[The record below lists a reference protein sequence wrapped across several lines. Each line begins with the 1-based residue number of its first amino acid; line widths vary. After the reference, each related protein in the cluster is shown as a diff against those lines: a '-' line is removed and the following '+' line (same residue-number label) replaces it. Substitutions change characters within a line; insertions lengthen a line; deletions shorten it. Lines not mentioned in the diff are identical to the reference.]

1 MCTGVEIALIA
12 SAGISAGSAIA
23 SGEQQKDMANYQ
35 AKQAQ
40 ADARTAQDAAAI
52 EGDKIREHS
61 KRVASAARAA
71 MAASGLSLESETANA
86 INADIIKRGEKDAL
100 IGNDDG
106 ADMASRLRAQAQGL
120 KIAGRSAQTAGYAN
134 AASSA
139 LSSYSASGGGW
150 YGGRAANAPTKAG
163 QRTQMSR

>member
-1 MCTGVEIALIA
+1 MCDPITIGLIA
-12 SAGISAGSAIA
+12 TGISAGSAIA

-100 IGNDDG
+100 TGMSDG

-120 KIAGRSAQTAGYAN
+120 KLAGRSAQVAGYAQ
-134 AASSA
+134 AGSSV
-139 LSSYSASGGGW
+139 LSTGYTAGW
-150 YGGRAANAPTKAG
+150 WGAKK
-163 QRTQMSR
+163 

>member
-12 SAGISAGSAIA
+12 GTAISAGSAVA
-23 SGEQQKDMANYQ
+23 AGEQQKDMANYQ

-40 ADARTAQDAAAI
+40 ADARAEQDAAEI
-52 EGDKIREHS
+52 QGDKIREHS

-100 IGNDDG
+100 TGIDDS

-120 KIAGRSAQTAGYAN
+120 KLAGRSAQVAGYA
-134 AASSA
+134 
-139 LSSYSASGGGW
+139 
-150 YGGRAANAPTKAG
+150 KAG
-163 QRTQMSR
+163 SSVLSTGYTAGWWGAKK